1 LFETVPANNR
11 IPQAVRQG
19 IPDRRTSH
27 TESASAIG
35 AELVARY
42 NQELS
47 GGGSKMYFHYL
58 VDDSNFA
65 KFRNSLLVT
74 V

>member
-1 LFETVPANNR
+1 LYETVPANNR

-27 TESASAIG
+27 TEIPSAIG

-42 NQELS
+42 
-47 GGGSKMYFHYL
+47 
-58 VDDSNFA
+58 D
-65 KFRNSLLVT
+65 
-74 V
+74 